1 MFYDD
6 ASVIKNK
13 LQSMEC
19 ELRTAQKFERDGYIT
34 FISNTDI
41 QGADVIAIKDTTL
54 CLIEVKTRKWIK
66 GKYVHIK
73 SFIRNEQKKRYKKYY
88 EHAIK
93 CTNLNVK
100 VLLVVWLIYDN
111 TWSYNVID
119 ITDDILK
126 IDTKSNNIND
136 EKTNKNDEEIINL
149 IKEDKFLDT
158 KEIRR
163 GLTILF
169 TALYVSAI
177 LGYVKCEDIKALSAV
192 YGVIIAFYFGSRAI
206 ESSKIKR

>member
-1 MFYDD
+1 MKVFKGGIVLHLILSALILTISLLLLALIIDVNMLIVILLLFIWLLIFLEICGTLKRQYLINQ
-6 ASVIKNK
+6 IKN
-13 LQSMEC
+13 L
-19 ELRTAQKFERDGYIT
+19 
-34 FISNTDI
+34 
-41 QGADVIAIKDTTL
+41 
-54 CLIEVKTRKWIK
+54 
-66 GKYVHIK
+66 
-73 SFIRNEQKKRYKKYY
+73 NE
-88 EHAIK
+88 
-93 CTNLNVK
+93 
-100 VLLVVWLIYDN
+100 
-111 TWSYNVID
+111 
-119 ITDDILK
+119 
-126 IDTKSNNIND
+126 
-136 EKTNKNDEEIINL
+136 NDEETINI